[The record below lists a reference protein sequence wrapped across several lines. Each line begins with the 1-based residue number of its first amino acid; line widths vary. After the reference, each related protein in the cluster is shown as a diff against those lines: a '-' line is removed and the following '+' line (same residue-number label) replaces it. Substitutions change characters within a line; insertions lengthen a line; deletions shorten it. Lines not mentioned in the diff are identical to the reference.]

1 MTQPLERITRDTSPA
16 LRAEGELRYAAVS
29 ELVAEAALWVD
40 LGCGTGVAAADALAG
55 GFAASTLLVDRFGEA
70 LETASAELPRAEV
83 LQADL
88 ATPDGLDAVRAAL
101 AGAPEGPRVATC
113 FETIPHLEDFAG
125 LVGLLIELAE
135 QHGFTVV
142 LSVPND
148 AFWGIENPFH
158 HTMWGEGAA
167 QELRRL
173 LPEDH
178 VVMRQVPLAGSALV
192 AGATEWAPLPDP
204 AADLRLAGVP
214 SHVVV
219 AFGPQA
225 ARLAPSAIVRGVDLD
240 EQRRWE
246 RQRDSDLAFL
256 EARVA
261 ELERPAG

>member
-1 MTQPLERITRDTSPA
+1 MTQPLEHVTHDPSPA
-16 LRAEGELRYAAVS
+16 RRAEAELRYAAVAG
-29 ELVAEAALWVD
+29 LVAEASLWVD
-40 LGCGTGVAAADALAG
+40 LGCGTGVAAADALGG
-55 GFAASTLLVDRFGEA
+55 GFAASTLLVDSSSEA
-70 LETASAELPRAEV
+70 LETACAELPRAQA

-88 ATPDGLDAVRAAL
+88 ATPEGLDAVRAAV
-101 AGAPEGPRVATC
+101 AGAPQGARVATC
-113 FETIPHLEDFAG
+113 FETIPHLVDFAG
-125 LVGLLIELAE
+125 LVGLLIELAAE
-135 QHGFTVV
+135 HGFTVV

-148 AFWGIENPFH
+148 AFWGVENPFH

-167 QELRRL
+167 QELRRV

-192 AGATEWAPLPDP
+192 TGAAESAPLPAP
-204 AADLRLAGVP
+204 EADLRLASVP

-225 ARLAPSAIVRGVDLD
+225 ARLAPGAIVRGVDLD
-240 EQRRWE
+240 EQRRRE

-261 ELERPAG
+261 ELERSAG

>member
-1 MTQPLERITRDTSPA
+1 MTEPQEHLGHDTSPA
-16 LRAEGELRYAAVS
+16 LRAEAELRYAAVA

-55 GFAASTLLVDRFGEA
+55 GFAVSTLLVDRSSEA
-70 LETASAELPRAEV
+70 LETASAELPRAET

-88 ATPDGLDAVRAAL
+88 ATPEGLDAVRAAL
-101 AGAPEGPRVATC
+101 AGEPEGPRVATC
-113 FETIPHLEDFAG
+113 FETIPHLKDFAG
-125 LVGLLIELAE
+125 LVGLLIELAAE
-135 QHGFTVV
+135 RGFTVV

-167 QELRRL
+167 EELRRL

-192 AGATEWAPLPDP
+192 PGAAESAPLP
-204 AADLRLAGVP
+204 AAEADLRLAGVP

-225 ARLAPSAIVRGVDLD
+225 ARLAPGGIVRGVDLD

-246 RQRDSDLAFL
+246 RKRDSDLAFL

-261 ELERPAG
+261 ELERSGG